1 METTLDKLGR
11 IVIPRQVR
19 EDLGLRP
26 GIRLQIE
33 ECQEEIRLKPIYG
46 EDKVVLKDNVLV
58 FTGNTVGDIIKALEE
73 QRRERSKRVLSKSV
87 S

>member
-11 IVIPRQVR
+11 IVIPRQLR

-33 ECQEEIRLKPIYG
+33 ECQEEIRLKPIHG

-58 FTGNTVGDIIKALEE
+58 FTGDAAGDGAGNGT
-73 QRRERSKRVLSKSV
+73 RNGSGSGDGPWPG
-87 S
+87 

>member
-11 IVIPRQVR
+11 IVIPRQLR

-33 ECQEEIRLKPIYG
+33 ECQEEIRLKPIHG

-58 FTGNTVGDIIKALEE
+58 FTGDAAGDIIKAVEG
-73 QRRERSKRVLSKSV
+73 QRRERSSRILSKWV